1 MPATNLRT
9 IPKTSSMAALSSQLP
24 LWPNGMRGIPNSIAR
39 SALFNVSSL
48 RKGERK
54 HYKQREIAAL
64 GGISI
69 TYTGEELRQDDED
82 VFLQILHL
90 ARTHDLGTEVEFT
103 GYSLLTALMWTTNN
117 GSKKRLHDCLV
128 RLSATALGITVTDRS
143 GAREGFSGSL
153 VRAFRWRDEATGKS
167 ARKWMVKLEPEIA
180 ALFDP
185 QCYSRLDWT
194 LRMKLP
200 PLAKFLHT
208 FYHTHSVPFPYK
220 IEKLH
225 QLTDS
230 DTKSMRHFRANVKEA
245 LEILVDKGFFISAI
259 IDPRTDTVQVVR
271 KHQIEA

>member
-1 MPATNLRT
+1 MATLP
-9 IPKTSSMAALSSQLP
+9 IQLP

-64 GGISI
+64 GGICI

-103 GYSLLTALMWTTNN
+103 GYSLLTALMWTANN
-117 GSKKRLHDCLV
+117 SSKKRLHDCLV
-128 RLSATALGITVTDRS
+128 RLSATALEITVTDRN
-143 GAREGFSGSL
+143 GAREGYSGSL
-153 VRAFRWRDEATGKS
+153 VRAFRWRDEVTGKA

-185 QCYSRLDWT
+185 ECYSRLDWG
-194 LRMKLP
+194 LRMQLP

-208 FYHTHSVPFPYK
+208 FYHTHATPFPYK
-220 IEKLH
+220 VEKLH
-225 QLTDS
+225 MLTDS
-230 DTKSMRHFRANVKEA
+230 NTKSLRHFRANVKEA
-245 LEILVDKGFFISAI
+245 LEILVNKGFFISAV
-259 IDPRTDTVQVVR
+259 IDSRTDTVQVVR
-271 KHQIEA
+271 KHQIEF

>member
-1 MPATNLRT
+1 
-9 IPKTSSMAALSSQLP
+9 MAALPAQLP
-24 LWPNGMRGIPNSIAR
+24 LWPNGVRGIPNSIAR

-103 GYSLLTALMWTTNN
+103 GHSLLTALMWTINN
-117 GSKKRLHDCLV
+117 GSKKRLHECLV
-128 RLSATALGITVTDRS
+128 RLSATALEITVIDRN
-143 GAREGFSGSL
+143 GTREGYSGSL
-153 VRAFRWRDEATGKS
+153 VRAFRWRDETTGKS
-167 ARKWMVKLEPEIA
+167 ARKWMVRLEPEIA

-194 LRMKLP
+194 LRMQLP

-245 LEILVDKGFFISAI
+245 LEILVGKHFFISAV